1 VRELNPFEATTVPPG
16 KISQDATCGTR
27 SRKTTRN
34 RLLRSLRTIVPGAI
48 GLSLFAL
55 AWQLLAAH
63 YAVRTANAFPSI
75 GAIWTELSANLS
87 MYGIDAAHTLEEVT
101 IGLGASFIVAFTLAV
116 VMTHVPIIERMVMPL
131 AVILNV
137 TPVVAIAPGL
147 TLMLGL
153 GMSPR
158 YVVTALIVFFPLLIN
173 SLVGLG
179 NIDPEAL
186 DLFHTMH
193 ASRKDVLLHLR
204 LPSSLPFLF
213 VAARICFPLAT
224 VGAVVAEFSTSGPGT
239 GLGSAIAVAV
249 ASDAVPAV
257 YAAIFCLAVMG
268 LALTIV
274 VALTER
280 RLLTWHPSSR
290 LTSRER

>member
-1 VRELNPFEATTVPPG
+1 MPSG
-16 KISQDATCGTR
+16 KRAKDHLCRT
-27 SRKTTRN
+27 
-34 RLLRSLRTIVPGAI
+34 LRAVLPACV
-48 GLSLFAL
+48 GLGLFAVV
-55 AWQLLAAH
+55 WQLLAAH

-75 GAIWTELSANLS
+75 GAIWSELSGNLS
-87 MYGIDAAHTLEEVT
+87 MYGIDTAHTLEEVT
-101 IGLGASFIVAFTLAV
+101 IGLGVSFVAAFTLAI
-116 VMTHVPIIERMVMPL
+116 VMTHVPIIGRVVMPL

-179 NIDPEAL
+179 NVDPEAL
-186 DLFHTMH
+186 DLLHTMH
-193 ASRKDVLLHLR
+193 ASRTEVLLHLR

-268 LALTIV
+268 LALTLIV
-274 VALTER
+274 AFAER
-280 RLLTWHPSSR
+280 RLLAWHPSSR
-290 LTSRER
+290 LTTKER

>member
-1 VRELNPFEATTVPPG
+1 
-16 KISQDATCGTR
+16 
-27 SRKTTRN
+27 
-34 RLLRSLRTIVPGAI
+34 
-48 GLSLFAL
+48 
-55 AWQLLAAH
+55 
-63 YAVRTANAFPSI
+63 
-75 GAIWTELSANLS
+75 
-87 MYGIDAAHTLEEVT
+87 
-101 IGLGASFIVAFTLAV
+101 
-116 VMTHVPIIERMVMPL
+116 MTHIPIIERVVMPL

-179 NIDPEAL
+179 NVDLEAL
-186 DLFHTMH
+186 DLFQTMH
-193 ASRKDVLLHLR
+193 ASKTEVLLHLR

-224 VGAVVAEFSTSGPGT
+224 VGAVVAEFSTSGPDT

-249 ASDAVPAV
+249 ASDAVPSV

-268 LALTIV
+268 LALTLV
-274 VALTER
+274 VTLAER
-280 RLLTWHPSSR
+280 RLLAWHPTSR
-290 LTSRER
+290 LTTRER

>member
-1 VRELNPFEATTVPPG
+1 
-16 KISQDATCGTR
+16 
-27 SRKTTRN
+27 
-34 RLLRSLRTIVPGAI
+34 
-48 GLSLFAL
+48 
-55 AWQLLAAH
+55 
-63 YAVRTANAFPSI
+63 
-75 GAIWTELSANLS
+75 
-87 MYGIDAAHTLEEVT
+87 
-101 IGLGASFIVAFTLAV
+101 
-116 VMTHVPIIERMVMPL
+116 MTHVPIIERMVMPL

-239 GLGSAIAVAV
+239 GLGSAITVAV
-249 ASDAVPAV
+249 AAMPSRPLRRHLLPGGDGSRPHDRRRAHGATPARV
-257 YAAIFCLAVMG
+257 APLQPIDQQGKVRFMNKLPRGVLLLCVVSLAAFGSASASTASATNSSSADL
-268 LALTIV
+268 
-274 VALTER
+274 R
-280 RLLTWHPSSR
+280 RELCRGPSCRNGR
-290 LTSRER
+290 LPLPFRL